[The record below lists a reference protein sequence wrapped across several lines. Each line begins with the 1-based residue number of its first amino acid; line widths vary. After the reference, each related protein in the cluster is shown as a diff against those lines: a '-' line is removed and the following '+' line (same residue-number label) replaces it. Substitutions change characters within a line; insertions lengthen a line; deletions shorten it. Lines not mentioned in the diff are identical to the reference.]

1 VAILP
6 RTRRLAPRPSI
17 KIASGKRWHATQI
30 IRLRD
35 RLGL

>member
-1 VAILP
+1 LLVVGYELN
-6 RTRRLAPRPSI
+6 RRGVKTAG
-17 KIASGKRWHATQI
+17 GKPWHAMQI